1 MDASP
6 LHHRSTTS
14 RSTPAQRASCQSG
27 SSSIRCPS
35 QSIRSHF
42 LFLALLAQ
50 AQAHDVSMYNVSSA
64 GSCNLDAPGA
74 TYTGSNLYPFSAT
87 NTTAT
92 AAGCCVLC
100 QSTKACAFW
109 TWTPSC
115 PGRATGVDCCY
126 LKTAMTARKTGT
138 MGAVSGARDGRPLP
152 GATYK
157 CIHTQ
162 CVKTGPANGTAYSS
176 ASCDG
181 ACGASTLTSLAPLKM
196 QMLAIGAVQPTGWL
210 QNQLT
215 TQVNGLAGHLERF
228 WPDVMNTSWIKSP
241 PDWKETYSD
250 RGGNF
255 PYWLNGVI
263 PLTMQTRSLSDNV
276 DKTGYNLTRVVV
288 DSMRKLVAAQKAA
301 VPGTWMAPGSWNL
314 GTWNTVRSCILL
326 MSAVPAETALLLPFV
341 LTYIEFSQA
350 RLKAEGWP
358 ISGTTMCTDEWGA
371 KFVGGGVCRF
381 RYPDWMHILQQL
393 LDAHGEKMTEA
404 ERATVFAHMELVGW
418 WGFDFRAFYA
428 EPCATNVSVRSCL
441 PTSGCNTPHV
451 ADHDGCTIPAWF
463 KTFPQDI
470 AAVHGVHGGAMPLK
484 EGTVRWRM
492 TQRQEDLDL
501 DERKV
506 EMLER
511 YQGQPTGQFSADEQ
525 MAGREARRGTELCT
539 IVETM
544 YSLGAM
550 GQNGVVKF
558 MDRLERIAFNA
569 LPAALTADMWSH
581 VYLSMINEVQAAMAT
596 KYQWGLYGTTGQ
608 NATTYGLADRFTGIT
623 PCCTA
628 NHNQGW
634 PKLTQFA
641 VQVDLRPSSKAIY
654 VVLLLPVN
662 VTLPPSIGGGASV
675 SVETEYPFGDAVTVR
690 VRATEAVTLH
700 MRVPTWATHATAS
713 LNGAAHAK
721 VDGGAYHTVQCSAG
735 GETVLT
741 LALNPDIVVERH
753 WGLPGVNGVAVTRG
767 PLLFALPM
775 DETVAKMGSPYDQC
789 FESGCSQD
797 VQITSTQ
804 PWAYVLQL
812 PDDGGAKN
820 SSVVNPKGWTFSK
833 LGSPGKHPFAGNAAL
848 TVAITAE
855 ARVLSSWTMDA
866 KFTATPQTVPVSP
879 VDCSTQC
886 GPVKTIQLVPYG
898 STRLRMGML
907 PYTTAKARLRSQ
919 QQADQENTLVG
930 QRKDAL

>member
-1 MDASP
+1 MTGYTAV
-6 LHHRSTTS
+6 
-14 RSTPAQRASCQSG
+14 
-27 SSSIRCPS
+27 IPS
-35 QSIRSHF
+35 
-42 LFLALLAQ
+42 LLALLAH
-50 AQAHDVSMYNVSSA
+50 ARTHDASYNYSSS
-64 GSCNLDAPGA
+64 GSCNLDAPGT
-74 TYTGSNLYPFSAT
+74 TYTGSNLYPASAP
-87 NTTAT
+87 NTTGT
-92 AAGCCVLC
+92 SGGCCALC
-100 QSTKACAFW
+100 QSTKVTPTTPSCEFW
-109 TWTPSC
+109 TWTPTC
-115 PGRATGVDCCY
+115 PGRATGADCCY
-126 LKTAMTARKTGT
+126 LKTARGARKTGT
-138 MGAVSGARDGRPLP
+138 TGAVSGARDGRPLP

-157 CIHTQ
+157 CVHTQ
-162 CVKTGPANGTAYSS
+162 CVKTGPATGTAYSS

-196 QMLAIGAVQPTGWL
+196 QTLALGAVQPTGWL
-210 QNQLT
+210 QHQLT
-215 TQVNGLAGHLERF
+215 TEVNGLAGHLERF

-255 PYWLNGVI
+255 PYWLNAMI
-263 PLTMQTRSLSDNV
+263 PLVTQTRSLSDNV
-276 DKTGYNLTRVVV
+276 DKTAYNLTRVVV
-288 DSMRKLVAAQKAA
+288 DSMRKVVAAQDAG
-301 VPGTWMAPGSWNL
+301 VHGTWMSPGSWNL
-314 GTWNTVRSCILL
+314 GTWNIVRSCVLL
-326 MSAVPAETALLLPFV
+326 MSAVPEETALLLPFV
-341 LTYIEFSQA
+341 LKYIEFTQA

-358 ISGTTMCTDEWGA
+358 ISGTTMCTDSWGNSL
-371 KFVGGGVCRF
+371 GGGYCRF
-381 RYPDWMHILQQL
+381 RYPDWMHVLQQL
-393 LDAHGEKMTEA
+393 IDAHGEKMTAA
-404 ERATVFAHMELVGW
+404 ERATVLAHMELVGW
-418 WGFDFRAFYA
+418 WGYDFRAFYA
-428 EPCATNVSVRSCL
+428 EPCATNVSTRSCL
-441 PTSGCNTPHV
+441 PMGGCNTHHV
-451 ADHDGCTIPAWF
+451 AEHDGCTIPAWF
-463 KTFPQDI
+463 ATFPQDV
-470 AAVHGVHGGAMPLK
+470 AAVHGVHGGSMPLK

-492 TQRQEDLDL
+492 TRRQEDLDL
-501 DERKV
+501 NDRKV

-608 NATTYGLADRFTGIT
+608 NATTYGLADRFTGVT

-628 NHNQGW
+628 NHAQGW
-634 PKLTQFA
+634 PKMTQFA
-641 VQVDLRPSSKAIY
+641 VQVDLRPASKAIY
-654 VVLLLPVN
+654 VVLLLPAN
-662 VTLPPSIGGGASV
+662 ATLPSSIGGGANV

-735 GETVLT
+735 ETVLA

-775 DETVAKMGSPYDQC
+775 DETVAKMGSPYDMC

-855 ARVLSSWTMDA
+855 ARVLESWALDP

-886 GPVKTIQLVPYG
+886 GPVKTIQLVPHG

-907 PYTTAKARLRSQ
+907 PYTSATSRLSHRHP
-919 QQADQENTLVG
+919 ADQDNTLVG
-930 QRKDAL
+930 AHTFQPKNE